1 MRGKILLAI
10 VLLVSGIISMAQP
23 GQLCAQ
29 EAVPDPEEQVPT
41 PVAGDL
47 LEVWK
52 QRHAEEGKTPEGAIK
67 LWFDALYLSLD
78 PATRQLGRDL
88 LQHLTIPLKDDDQW
102 RRRPSNQTF
111 VARLDDPRYHH
122 IFRSYAEGAT
132 PENSYALDPTSYS
145 LRISG
150 SERDQYGR
158 GWKILLVSSG
168 ADNPRPVYLKQ
179 STTSDLWYVNSYA
192 NVYVGVRAPKP
203 ADTEEFE

>member
-1 MRGKILLAI
+1 
-10 VLLVSGIISMAQP
+10 VLVAGFIWMAET
-23 GQLCAQ
+23 GHLCAQ
-29 EAVPDPEEQVPT
+29 EASPDSEQADTAAV
-41 PVAGDL
+41 GDL

-52 QRHAEEGKTPEGAIK
+52 QRHAEDGKTPEGAIK

-88 LQHLTIPLKDDDQW
+88 LQYLTIPLKDDDQW
-102 RRRPSNQTF
+102 HRRPSNQTF

-132 PENSYALDPTSYS
+132 PENGYSHDPTSYT
-145 LRISG
+145 LQIKG

-179 STTSDLWYVNSYA
+179 STTSDLWYVSSYA
-192 NVYVGVRAPKP
+192 NVYVGIRSPKP
-203 ADTEEFE
+203 ADAEEFE

>member
-1 MRGKILLAI
+1 
-10 VLLVSGIISMAQP
+10 MA
-23 GQLCAQ
+23 GQAAGQ
-29 EAVPDPEEQVPT
+29 ETRPALEQAEAA
-41 PVAGDL
+41 AGDL

-88 LQHLTIPLKDDDQW
+88 LQYLTIPLRDDDQW
-102 RRRPSNQTF
+102 HRRPSNQTF
-111 VARLDDPRYHH
+111 VSRLDDHRYHH

-132 PENSYALDPTSYS
+132 PENGYSLDPTSYS
-145 LRISG
+145 LQIAG
-150 SERDQYGR
+150 SERDKYGR

-192 NVYVGVRAPKP
+192 NVYVGIRAPKLP
-203 ADTEEFE
+203 DTEEFE